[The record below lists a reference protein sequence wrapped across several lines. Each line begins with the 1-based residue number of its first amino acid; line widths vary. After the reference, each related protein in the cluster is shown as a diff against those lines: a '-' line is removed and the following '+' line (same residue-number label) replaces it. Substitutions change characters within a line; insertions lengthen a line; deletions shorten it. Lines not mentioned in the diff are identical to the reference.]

1 MIETPKVNISQR
13 IRNYKDA
20 NPNATMKEIAAAVGT
35 HLPYVYQ
42 VLGQPVKKAKKE
54 KPVTAPKAAPANTV
68 PAKEHEAMVRRL
80 AEQTA
85 EVVDLE
91 EEIVGLRAII
101 KYLEEKLNGTS
112 I

>member
-13 IRNYKDA
+13 IRNYKAA

-54 KPVTAPKAAPANTV
+54 KPVTTPADTV
-68 PAKEHEAMVRRL
+68 SAKYHEEMVRRL

-85 EVVDLE
+85 DMMDLE
-91 EEIVGLRAII
+91 EEIVGLRAVI
-101 KYLEEKLNGTS
+101 KYLEERLDY
-112 I
+112 